1 MLRRLVDMN
10 KDEKLAGAG
19 AGGREEPTEQY
30 TEEVKKACANTI
42 KSSQILIILHHN
54 EAGID

>member
-1 MLRRLVDMN
+1 MN